1 MEAAVAVAPSAS
13 SLKGSRAATVWL
25 RVLTGV
31 LAFTA
36 LEAITGFAG
45 EAGATFIGKWFWNV
59 VLLGSA
65 GAILARAW
73 VNREERTAWALLG
86 VSLLFWTIGNLYYSF
101 VLWDLETIPIPSF
114 SDVAWLAMYPG
125 TYIAIVLLAR
135 SRVKRFSAAMWFD
148 GAMGALTVGALA
160 GAVVFGAVLD
170 HVGGTP
176 LVVAVNLAY
185 PLSDLLLLSM
195 VVAVV
200 GLTGWRTRR
209 TWSMAA
215 LGLAIFAV
223 ADSAYLYLGS
233 TGRWVPGTVLEA
245 GWPAAMLLLGY
256 AAWQEPSRNP
266 PVAPEGWRVLLVP
279 GAFALTSLGILVAST
294 FNEVT
299 ALAVILSS
307 LSLVVAIAR
316 MSVTFGEN
324 SRMLRTSRYEAMTD
338 ALTGLGN
345 RRKLMIDLDEAM
357 EHRADDPML
366 MLLFDLDG
374 FKSYNDTFGH
384 PAGDALL
391 ARLGNNLTRALTGRG
406 TLYRMGGDEFCAL
419 ARIGEEG
426 IEPVISTA
434 LSALTE
440 EGEGFSITAS
450 FGHIILPEEADEPSE
465 ALRIADQRMYVH
477 KNGGRASVGKLSSD
491 LLMRVLSERSP
502 ELAAHLNDVARLAES
517 VARKLQLDQEEV
529 EQIRRAA
536 ELHDVGKVGIP
547 DQILNK
553 PGPLEDHEWD
563 FMRRHTIIGERIL
576 LAVPAL
582 TKVAH
587 IVRSSHERWDGKGYP
602 DQLAASD
609 IPLGSRI
616 AAVCDAFD
624 AMTQNRP
631 YREKMADEDAL
642 NELRRCAGSQFDP
655 IVVEAFCQTVT
666 ERDAERD
673 EEKAND
679 EDAADWARPML
690 RSVMG

>member
-1 MEAAVAVAPSAS
+1 MEAAAAVAPQGAS
-13 SLKGSRAATVWL
+13 RLKGSRTATIWL
-25 RVLTGV
+25 RVVTGV
-31 LAFTA
+31 LFFTA
-36 LEAITGFAG
+36 LEALTGFAG
-45 EAGATFIGKWFWNV
+45 EAGAAFIGKWFWNI

-86 VSLLFWTIGNLYYSF
+86 ISLLFWTIGNLYYSF
-101 VLWDLETIPIPSF
+101 VLWDLESIPIPSF

-125 TYIAIVLLAR
+125 TYISIVLLAR
-135 SRVKRFSAAMWFD
+135 HRVKRFSAAMWFD
-148 GAMGALTVGALA
+148 GLMGALTVGALA
-160 GAVVFGAVLD
+160 AAVVFGAVLN

-176 LVVAVNLAY
+176 LVVATNLAY

-223 ADSAYLYLGS
+223 ADSVYLYLGT
-233 TGRWVPGTVLEA
+233 TGRWVPGTILEA

-307 LSLVVAIAR
+307 MSLVVAIAR
-316 MSVTFGEN
+316 MCVTFGEN
-324 SRMLRTSRYEAMTD
+324 SKMLRTSRNEAMTD

-345 RRKLMIDLDEAM
+345 RRKLMLDLEDALVHAPEN
-357 EHRADDPML
+357 PSL

-391 ARLGNNLTRALTGRG
+391 TRLGQNLTRALTGRG

-419 ARIGEEG
+419 AHIGDEG
-426 IEPVISTA
+426 IEPLISAA
-434 LSALTE
+434 LAALTE

-450 FGHIILPEEADEPSE
+450 FGHIIIPEEADEASE
-465 ALRIADQRMYVH
+465 ALRVADQRMYVH
-477 KNGGRASVGKLSSD
+477 KNGGRTSVGKLSSD

-502 ELAAHLNDVARLAES
+502 ELAAHLSDVARLAES
-517 VARKLQLDQEEV
+517 VAQKLNLDSEEV
-529 EQIRRAA
+529 EMIRMAA

-547 DQILNK
+547 DRILNK
-553 PGPLEDHEWD
+553 PGPLDDFEWD

-587 IVRSSHERWDGKGYP
+587 VVRSSHERWDGKGYP
-602 DQLAASD
+602 DQLRGED

-624 AMTQNRP
+624 AMTQDRP
-631 YREKMADEDAL
+631 YRSAMSRDAAL
-642 NELRRCAGSQFDP
+642 EELRRCAGSQFDP
-655 IVVEAFCQTVT
+655 IVVTAFCQTVI
-666 ERDAERD
+666 ERDADNFD
-673 EEKAND
+673 EVEEAQT
-679 EDAADWARPML
+679 WARPDL
-690 RSVMG
+690 RAVTG